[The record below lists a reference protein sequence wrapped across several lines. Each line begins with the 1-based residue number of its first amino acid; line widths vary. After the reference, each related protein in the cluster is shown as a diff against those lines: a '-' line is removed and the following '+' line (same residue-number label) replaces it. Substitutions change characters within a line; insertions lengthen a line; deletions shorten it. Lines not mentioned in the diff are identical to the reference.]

1 MASELQAAL
10 HGRLVGPHLPLGDG
24 MLKAAERAVEIGA
37 TTIQVFT
44 DNPTAWRRR
53 RDVPPELEEFRARLA
68 EAGITPLAVHGPYL
82 VNLAGGDDTF
92 WQRSVETL
100 VNDLALGARYGARFV
115 NVHAGSHRGL
125 GPEQGI
131 RRLVEGVRR
140 VLGEAPVRSSDG
152 SSTPMLVLENSAGS
166 GDGLGRTLEEL
177 AEIIGAINDHGAPL
191 ERVGICLDTAHLWA
205 AGRRLDSVAAV
216 DALAEQADR
225 LLGDRLVMIHLND
238 SRSECG
244 SRIDRHEHIGAGRI
258 GAAGMRRLLEHPLL
272 GGSRP
277 VYLETPGMD
286 NGYDLVNMDRVRLL
300 LAGEPLPDLP
310 PEAFNLRGSRSRSAP
325 PGSDPG

>member
-1 MASELQAAL
+1 MARELREAL
-10 HGRLVGPHLPLGDG
+10 QGRLVGPHLPLGDG
-24 MLKAAERAVEIGA
+24 MLAAADRAVEVGA

-53 RDVPPELEEFRARLA
+53 SDVPPKLEAFRERLA

-82 VNLAGGDDTF
+82 VNLAGADDTF

-115 NVHAGSHRGL
+115 NVHVGSHRGL
-125 GPEQGI
+125 GREQGI
-131 RRLVEGVRR
+131 RRLAEGVRR
-140 VLGEAPVRSSDG
+140 VLAESPPTTADGAP
-152 SSTPMLVLENSAGS
+152 TPMLVLENSVGS
-166 GDGLGRTLEEL
+166 GDGLGSTVDEL
-177 AEIIGAINDHGAPL
+177 AEIIGAIGDHGAPL

-205 AGRRLDSVAAV
+205 AGVPLDSAGSV
-216 DALAEQADR
+216 DALADQAER

-238 SRSECG
+238 SRSERG

-258 GAAGMRRLLEHPLL
+258 GPLGMRAVLEHPLL

-286 NGYDLVNMDRVRLL
+286 SGYDLVNMDRVRML
-300 LAGEPLPDLP
+300 LAGKPLPELP